1 MHFFLLAILLNAAIG
16 FVFKEMV
23 RKKIPVFEVILI
35 NYLTCSTFGL
45 VFYSNELVTVFYEKP
60 QWLYYPAGL
69 GFFFIGGFVA
79 TAKSVH
85 ILGMGPT
92 AILQRI
98 SLILT
103 VLFAWYIWGES
114 LALKQIAGLC
124 MAVVAIFLVNNQTK
138 TIQTP
143 YKKGWMIA
151 IPIFTFLASGII
163 DSSFYHVKARY
174 PGEIHDG
181 VFTTLIFLTAFCI
194 GVIVQLVQSKTLD
207 PVFTRSNA
215 RWGILLGIPN
225 FFSILTLIKAMD
237 SGLQAAVLFPV
248 YNMSIILIAAAG
260 GILFYKEK
268 VYFWNMAGLVLSL
281 LSILLISL

>member
-1 MHFFLLAILLNAAIG
+1 MHFFLLAILFNAAIG

-23 RKKIPVFEVILI
+23 RKRIPVFEVILI
-35 NYLTCSTFGL
+35 NYLTCSSLGL
-45 VFYSNELVTVFYEKP
+45 VFYGKEILSVLHERPE
-60 QWLYYPAGL
+60 WLYYPAGL

-85 ILGMGPT
+85 IIGMGPT

-103 VLFAWYIWGES
+103 VLYAWFIWDES
-114 LALKQIAGLC
+114 LTWRQISGLSI
-124 MAVVAIFLVNNQTK
+124 AIVAIFLVNHQNK
-138 TIQTP
+138 SIHAP

-151 IPIFTFLASGII
+151 IPVLTFFASGII

-174 PGEIHDG
+174 PGDIHDG

-194 GVIVQLVQSKTLD
+194 GVVIQQVQSRTLL
-207 PVFTRSNA
+207 PLFNKSNA

-260 GILFYKEK
+260 GMLIYKEK

>member
-1 MHFFLLAILLNAAIG
+1 MLFFLLAILLNAAIG
-16 FVFKEMV
+16 FVFKGMV
-23 RKKIPVFEVILI
+23 RQKIPVFEVILI
-35 NYLTCSTFGL
+35 NYLTCSTLGL
-45 VFYSNELVTVFYEKP
+45 AYYASEIMTALHEQP
-60 QWLYYPAGL
+60 EWLYYPAGL

-79 TAKSVH
+79 TAKSVN
-85 ILGMGPT
+85 ILGLGPT

-103 VLFAWYIWGES
+103 VLFAYFFWGETLS
-114 LALKQIAGLC
+114 SRQITGLC
-124 MAVVAIFLVNNQTK
+124 VAILAIFLVNNQTK
-138 TIQTP
+138 TIKPP
-143 YKKGWMIA
+143 YKRGWMIA
-151 IPIFTFLASGII
+151 IPVITFLASGII
-163 DSSFYHVKARY
+163 DSSFYHVKAKY
-174 PGEIHDG
+174 PGEVHDG

-194 GVIVQLVQSKTLD
+194 GVIVQFVQSKTLA
-207 PVFTRSNA
+207 PVFTKTNA

-268 VYFWNMAGLVLSL
+268 VYFWNMAGLGLSL
-281 LSILLISL
+281 LAILLISL